1 MEKLLPSNNNNDDSN
16 DSKKKKKKKPAAV
29 LEINKPIVLT
39 EAELEKTRKDIKKL
53 KGKLASLEADWD
65 FDKNTA
71 QEIYTEKLK
80 VIVEKKRKE
89 QIEAQAQLKKKQKEE
104 EEEAAAAPAL
114 KTEETDKTDGQEDED
129 EEGGLFGGLM
139 MDEEEEAAIM
149 ANTTA
154 SATSISWNIIDLS
167 VPKSYVGTYPK
178 DIMLEHCNKQK
189 LGRLSYNATNEGPGI
204 WRATLKIVKEGYS
217 NISLKFELP
226 DAVGTESKQDA
237 MQLIAVSD
245 DKFTEM

>member
-1 MEKLLPSNNNNDDSN
+1 M
-16 DSKKKKKKKPAAV
+16 
-29 LEINKPIVLT
+29 
-39 EAELEKTRKDIKKL
+39 
-53 KGKLASLEADWD
+53 
-65 FDKNTA
+65 
-71 QEIYTEKLK
+71 YTEKLK

-89 QIEAQAQLKKKQKEE
+89 QIEARAQLKKKQKEE
-104 EEEAAAAPAL
+104 EEEAAAPAL
-114 KTEETDKTDGQEDED
+114 QTEETDKTDGQEDED

-139 MDEEEEAAIM
+139 MGEEEEAAIM
-149 ANTTA
+149 ANTA
-154 SATSISWNIIDLS
+154 APAASISWNIVDLS

-178 DIMLEHCNKQK
+178 DIMLDHCNKQK

-245 DKFTEM
+245 DKSTEM